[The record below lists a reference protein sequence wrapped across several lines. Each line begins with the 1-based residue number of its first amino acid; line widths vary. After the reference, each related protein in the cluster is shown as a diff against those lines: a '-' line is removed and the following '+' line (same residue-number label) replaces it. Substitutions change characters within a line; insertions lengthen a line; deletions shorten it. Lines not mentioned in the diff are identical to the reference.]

1 MSNVDF
7 EQSTPSGSGNDNNDN
22 NNNNNPNCSRLA
34 SIRNYKLANW
44 FPQVSFVYPLI
55 SHSPYPIIHSVFP
68 RSSLFARQFSH
79 RTCRWFSFM
88 ANQIKMF
95 TLWHQIHNDIEVIH
109 LHKVKET
116 ESIVVAGC
124 GGKYPGMA

>member
-7 EQSTPSGSGNDNNDN
+7 EQNTPSGSGNDNNDN

-55 SHSPYPIIHSVFP
+55 SHSPYPSSSIRFSPAHLCLLDNFHTAPADGFHSWQIKLKC
-68 RSSLFARQFSH
+68 SLFG
-79 RTCRWFSFM
+79 
-88 ANQIKMF
+88 IKYTM
-95 TLWHQIHNDIEVIH
+95 T
-109 LHKVKET
+109 
-116 ESIVVAGC
+116 
-124 GGKYPGMA
+124 